1 MGLLNLYFPE
11 NLKSI
16 KTAMG
21 LKTAVRPLRILLNEN
36 IVA

>member
-11 NLKSI
+11 NLKLS
-16 KTAMG
+16 KTVMG